1 MKGFGDSKS
10 PLYFITIATI
20 VNIVLD
26 LILVGLLGMGTA
38 GAAYATIF
46 AQAISLMVSIIHLK
60 RTHFIFDF
68 KPKHF
73 IIKSDKLLVILKVGL
88 PTAIQMVVV
97 NISYLVIT
105 GMLNNFGVSV
115 AAASGVGLKINTFA
129 GMPCWAI
136 GQAVTAMAGQNMGSN
151 DIERVKKT
159 TKIGL
164 LLNVVITFIV
174 IVTVQ
179 LFAKQIIT
187 LFEPE
192 SSEVIKD
199 GILYLRICCGINSLI
214 YAIMYTF
221 DSFAI
226 GIGSANIAMINA
238 LLDAV
243 FVRLPVGW
251 LLTFVVDMGFSGV
264 YIGQAISPILPAIVG
279 LLYFKNK
286 AWEKKKLIPCIDK
299 GVQP

>member
-1 MKGFGDSKS
+1 MAWE
-10 PLYFITIATI
+10 LR
-20 VNIVLD
+20 V
-26 LILVGLLGMGTA
+26 
-38 GAAYATIF
+38 
-46 AQAISLMVSIIHLK
+46 Q
-60 RTHFIFDF
+60 FIFDF

>member
-1 MKGFGDSKS
+1 MK
-10 PLYFITIATI
+10 
-20 VNIVLD
+20 
-26 LILVGLLGMGTA
+26 ILVK
-38 GAAYATIF
+38 AATHRRCGKALTNIPIEMYKWSSTKK
-46 AQAISLMVSIIHLK
+46 AISEYRNSDFPISGFAISSHKNIH
-60 RTHFIFDF
+60 
-68 KPKHF
+68 
-73 IIKSDKLLVILKVGL
+73 
-88 PTAIQMVVV
+88 
-97 NISYLVIT
+97 
-105 GMLNNFGVSV
+105 
-115 AAASGVGLKINTFA
+115 GVGLKINTFA

-164 LLNVVITFIV
+164 LLNVVITLIV

-286 AWEKKKLIPCIDK
+286 AWEKKKLIPCI
-299 GVQP
+299 G